1 MCVVWLL
8 QVKQKAAG
16 LMEMVAFV
24 RRRTEDDEKVQRE
37 IEKVFHELI
46 L

>member
-1 MCVVWLL
+1 MFVVWFL

-16 LMEMVAFV
+16 LMEMVAFL
-24 RRRTEDDEKVQRE
+24 RRRTEDDERVQQE
-37 IEKVFHELI
+37 IEKVLHELV